1 MGIWKAIGKD
11 GDLLGLLVGDLKGD
25 REGDLQGVLD
35 GDLEGGAD
43 GDLLALFDGVW
54 GFGWRLARTLGR
66 GLERRLRR

>member
-1 MGIWKAIGKD
+1 MGTWNAIGKD

-25 REGDLQGVLD
+25 WGGDLQGLLD
-35 GDLEGGAD
+35 GDLEGDAD
-43 GDLLALFDGVW
+43 GDLLGLFDGVW